1 MSLTVKN
8 VGCMQVADTSGTKNT
23 KAPQATYGEVGTVRV
38 VYQNREYVF
47 GPNQSISFSDDIL
60 GINVAAIDSRLRV
73 TDDREGNRW
82 VPNAAPSI
90 AQTRY

>member
-1 MSLTVKN
+1 
-8 VGCMQVADTSGTKNT
+8 MQVADTSGTKNT

-47 GPNQSISFSDDIL
+47 GPNQSISFADDQI
-60 GINVAAIDSRLRV
+60 GIRVAALDGRLRV

-90 AQTRY
+90 AVTRW

>member
-1 MSLTVKN
+1 
-8 VGCMQVADTSGTKNT
+8 MQSADTPGKNT
-23 KAPQATYGEVGTVRV
+23 KGPASTFGEVGTVRV
-38 VYQNREYVF
+38 VYQGREYVF
-47 GPNQSISFSDDIL
+47 GPNQSISFADDVV

-90 AQTRY
+90 AQRRY